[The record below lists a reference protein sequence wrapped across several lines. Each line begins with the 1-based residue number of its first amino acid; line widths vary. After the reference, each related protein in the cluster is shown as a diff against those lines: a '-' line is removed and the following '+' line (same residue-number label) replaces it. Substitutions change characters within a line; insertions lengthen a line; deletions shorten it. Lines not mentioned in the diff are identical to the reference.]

1 MHLRNGFWDP
11 RWMHVPCQI
20 SSPCLVSMALH
31 LQKQR
36 ADCTCSVFLSLY
48 FHRVPP
54 CGSIMF
60 YSRFLLPPLP
70 CLLSAAFSL
79 FLLIQWITSVSHTW
93 FQPKHCLAYLL
104 CFNFWVYSLEW
115 SKYESSVNV
124 WFYTSVSLLF
134 ALQVWDCYQSCFI
147 FISRLIDLYR
157 INYSPLPKHYFINVK
172 QIDAF

>member
-1 MHLRNGFWDP
+1 MHLRGMGSGTP
-11 RWMHVPCQI
+11 RGCTCPLP
-20 SSPCLVSMALH
+20 SAPPCLVSMALH

-70 CLLSAAFSL
+70 CLLSAAFRF
-79 FLLIQWITSVSHTW
+79 FLLVQWITPLFPILDSNQSAAS
-93 FQPKHCLAYLL
+93 LI
-104 CFNFWVYSLEW
+104 CFYAFWVYSLEW

-124 WFYTSVSLLF
+124 WFCTSVSLLF
-134 ALQVWDCYQSCFI
+134 ALQVWCYSLVLF
-147 FISRLIDLYR
+147 SSVD
-157 INYSPLPKHYFINVK
+157 
-172 QIDAF
+172 